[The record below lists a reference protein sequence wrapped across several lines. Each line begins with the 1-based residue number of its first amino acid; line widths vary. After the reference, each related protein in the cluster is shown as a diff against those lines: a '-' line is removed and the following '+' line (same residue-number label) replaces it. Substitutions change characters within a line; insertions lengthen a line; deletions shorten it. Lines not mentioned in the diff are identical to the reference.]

1 MCACVRVRACV
12 CVCVCVCVC
21 ARVHVH
27 ACVGTINM
35 HVHACVGTM
44 NIHVHVAYMT
54 GKYNIVHVVTQHL
67 QCHSSRKKIN
77 PYRVHTIR
85 SIQQCQREYV
95 CVRVRACA
103 KTMDI
108 HVERR

>member
-1 MCACVRVRACV
+1 MCVCACVRACV
-12 CVCVCVCVC
+12 CVCVC
-21 ARVHVH
+21 ARV
-27 ACVGTINM
+27 

-95 CVRVRACA
+95 CVCVCTCVCACA
-103 KTMDI
+103 YM
-108 HVERR
+108 